1 MPARSRQLA
10 SSASLEREVS
20 AAEAPVMPVR
30 SILKKP
36 RAADSSGVNPGD
48 LASKAPVGRVV
59 PRLLPKRSPCVS
71 VDARRGLSFAPSLH
85 SFSSSSSFFCENFVE
100 VTAETRR
107 RSTSNPRREPEEQ
120 SSLPSCEHPE
130 EIRAP
135 SEVPPTSPSVSV
147 APTAQSRGQMSPE
160 DSLGR
165 QYYWQS
171 VQTHASE
178 KLETGQA
185 SPSLASLEDG
195 RSVGSVLTRK
205 SDRTTASGNDQA
217 DDGFPQGSSDA
228 APDATS
234 TSPAASSG
242 AARVQELRE
251 MEPEEARRSSEE
263 GRSGG
268 QGGENRAC
276 GLDAGR
282 NIHSKENGSGDAKA
296 DLFLGIA
303 PVASL
308 KKKREGEGTEE
319 TLPGGENLLT
329 DGEDSS
335 SRSLEPSDKAGD
347 GGGFWSYR
355 WLPATFRKNKRRRR
369 LLFFF
374 LLLLLLLA
382 IGLPILFF
390 LVAPRIVAEQVKAV
404 RVRVRSTT
412 IENPDP
418 SGFLASID
426 FEFLSSTPVAAHVED
441 LPVSISWQE
450 RPVGRMTVP
459 GFTMQ
464 PSTRNIA
471 FSSDFR
477 VTNRPHWDAFLTAML
492 RDGKSEWRIQGQ
504 AKIRV
509 LGLTFSDIPFDKTV
523 EIEGPPLPVVDSAR
537 NARGFQ
543 VEEMDLAASDE
554 NRFRARAK
562 VAFDNTS
569 TSAINSLGEL
579 QFLLSYRDTP
589 IGLLRSRGPVLLQRG
604 RNSYWFD
611 AELHPAVVPIS
622 REIQKAL
629 QVPNSP
635 AEETVAKQRNAEAVG
650 SPAEIEG
657 FYSTDMARMTPSE
670 DDATRF
676 RTALS
681 DMMSASLSGAP
692 VYVKT
697 IGVYTTQPL
706 FAAAVRALAMETPV
720 KNLFGAEET
729 HMRRRDG
736 GVGERTQGGGL
747 VKEMRFDHFDISA
760 EPSAENVARVAAKV
774 TVRFANPLGD
784 KSPLDIQ
791 TVSLSASLR
800 RGGLDGTP
808 MGVINGLMHA
818 TGPPRPVENPQI
830 SLNSENNSF
839 APSSSLEPA
848 AAPLASRTE
857 VAAFEREEKLV
868 NFPEAASQPSRD
880 DAGAF
885 LAPLAKRL
893 PAEAK
898 PEGDG
903 DEAPSRRLAVSRD
916 NKPVLVNMSVM
927 DVSFDMEGTIEL
939 ADEGVPFS
947 AFIRDMVSEPAPF
960 VALAFTESDVEI
972 QTVTA
977 LGPLVL
983 KNLPLDQTLTIA
995 SMGDMR
1001 NVKIESFEVTGEVP
1015 GAWLI
1020 STVVAFP
1027 SKAPTSVYL
1036 GNLGLNLRFRDVLI
1050 GSVVARNV
1058 YIAQGTNKLRFTGR
1072 LQPPADALD
1081 TISEFF
1087 SAAVASP
1094 PRGDSRAG
1102 QTAENPSSMPGDAA
1116 FAVEEAAGEQVPM
1129 MQVTIT
1135 AAAARLLD
1143 ALEEEKADQDGGENG
1158 ELSRVSQ
1165 KRQPMKWVQEGV
1177 EGVSMDV
1184 PVPQVGTTA
1193 DLVRS
1198 VNMKGLRMSLDGE
1211 TATHSLDEAVP
1222 LRGSVELFLN
1232 NPLGRHLALRL
1243 SAVSLTFALAVDLP
1257 TEAAVV
1263 PTPSGL
1269 SRPVVSE
1276 VPEGAEDS
1284 AGVDSVT
1291 QRFSVQPKTRRL
1303 VVGRLATQVKNLQS
1317 EAVGHLFS
1325 DSATPPSTSS
1335 EGDASVLRLVLPLAV
1350 PLELAGDG
1358 AAFAEFVNA
1367 FLESENVE
1375 LLVFGEAECTVQTGF
1390 GDVKIRNVDVKSAL
1404 PLQGLHALKGSRL
1417 TAFKIVGYGSLRSF
1431 LDGNAHSSPDA
1442 ESAGNRPNL
1451 PPSIPRPDA
1460 SQRRTQGK
1468 THNRETSGETGE
1480 ETHGEGEVG
1489 QEERRQ
1495 RLGVSRETGEKALLL
1510 DLTAL
1515 MRNPS
1520 EATVDMG
1527 SIELDILHM
1536 GATVGRVK
1544 GANVSL
1550 VPGDNFLNFVGG
1562 ILLSRSTEAAVS
1574 SLVTRALLNADLE
1587 LRIAVSAAARKKGP
1601 EWLTLALRGATILPE
1616 IPPLAELLPSMDRQ
1630 HLLQDVSF
1638 DALTVSAVGWSPK
1651 APASLLFQAA
1661 TTVVALNPLGSAVPV
1676 SVRSVSFSATVS
1688 DRQGRRLGHL
1698 ALPET
1703 PATSIGSG
1711 SEASLKVSVN
1721 VEDGRLLLDAEGVQ
1735 LGRAIQEF
1743 LETPAVSLGLVL
1755 QGRADVRVDVGE
1767 ATLVIGGLQIE
1778 KAISL
1783 GGAERPDANR
1793 HDAEES
1799 SVPASPNEGNMFSPR
1814 LLSFSFD
1821 GAHPTGGVSLAAVA
1835 SMKNP
1840 APVRLVLPRLFF
1852 SISFNETLLG
1862 HVWLADDMVVV
1873 EPSPRETQL
1882 RVRGRLY
1889 RQTTESGLHDLN
1901 ALVKAVVSRV
1911 TLGENLDTREE
1922 AIESGRR
1929 SPVSVKIKV
1938 DRSLETAGLVTQ
1950 PSHETLTDAAGSGN
1964 APAGTLPLWL
1974 AVGLDGL
1981 ALEAPVDGEQ
1991 VLPRDLLRQLEL
2003 KTVLVRLQPGA
2014 NAPLLLDSRLQLH
2027 LQNPFGPG
2035 ASLEI
2040 ENVSVN
2046 ADLRDAQRNRVFGRL
2061 SGISSRDVEESEE
2074 RSAEAASAIETQA
2087 FPYALASR
2095 LASSHACE
2103 PETAGRSSSFDETKD
2118 RGSQSSERDLCVV
2131 DLPFSGAL
2139 AVTDATAFADFAV
2152 AEATETPFPDA
2163 GPAPTSLIRVEGE
2176 AGATVHTPLGRLVVD
2191 GLAIRQA
2198 VPFSGVRALLA
2209 SLSQGVSMQSFKVSH
2224 VAFNQDGVDR
2234 ILFSARVALGSA
2246 PDAEN
2251 ASDATSEGRA
2261 GTEAMEV
2268 QAGTLKLDLVSGGVV
2283 IGSVETREAVLGALD
2298 GKPREIAV
2306 EGELFEASSVR
2317 GSPSSRLL
2325 ALMRSAVGAGSGDVG
2340 LLIQSHR
2347 ATAANAAVPA
2357 WLLDT
2362 IDRMQLRPALSG
2374 LDSALHLV
2382 ESLRLQALSIA
2393 ILDATHLATDAVVSV
2408 ETRSPLGSDVAL
2420 RVEEVAADILLF
2432 SPAADRGAESGASR
2446 GPRMATLRLASRPPS
2461 SQAQEGDLLRLE
2473 LSLSHV
2479 NFGDTLELAG
2489 DGAVFG
2495 EFVAALLN
2503 GEAGSTPYEATVHAS
2518 VSTAFGAFKIEGL
2531 KVRAAADLLN
2541 LAGAA
2546 AQSKRAERRDEA
2558 AGAREEGAATTPAG
2572 LLDDLSFDLV
2582 DLNFRSD
2589 GESPRESGV
2598 AFDATMA
2605 LRLPMDVSLSLGSL
2619 AFRVDMPLTEH
2630 FSKPP
2635 TATDARKVSSA
2646 FLGSLRIPNLSLQP
2660 GVSTIAVSGQ
2670 LMPRAADLPVVSDF
2684 LSHALRGLSPNLL
2697 VLGQDVELV
2706 GAATPL
2712 WLSKAARAMRVWAP
2726 LPAKGLEKYVAGS
2739 FANLSLQSVGISAVA
2754 PAVQSRDDAVALS
2767 ADVRA
2772 RLQSPF
2778 GDASRL
2784 AVKTVRLDVELK
2796 RRRDEE
2802 ERQEK
2807 QSAQNG
2813 GIEEEPRPSETRE
2826 SAEEDAASGG
2836 SVRRLQARG
2845 GSVHAPA
2852 TNEEDDL
2859 ETVGWLRMQDVPL
2872 EQVGEEIHVHLEHAV
2887 LTFEDR
2893 GDSFAALAL
2902 SLMQATAS
2910 VEVYVRGSAS
2920 VVVDTELGLLDLREL
2935 PLSLEVP
2942 VEGLEIF
2949 AGRTLQH
2956 LSEGALENLRVS
2968 DFADPTVKGLHLS
2981 TRLVMENS
2989 HDVSVD
2995 LGPMAFDLTYEGLV
3009 IGAVVLP
3016 HFAMLPGRNE
3026 VELEGAV
3033 KPEGLEAFS
3042 RLASSFF
3049 LEKQYTVGVRGTPTK
3064 RLFSASAG
3072 DASEAAKLAVAHA
3085 GVQGRAPRWLREVLA
3100 NVEFAVPVSGSL
3112 FGDGAGRGRRPE
3124 DAVSD
3129 MVKKVE
3135 LVNIDVDF
3143 TGPRDPF
3150 VSGEVQVFYALPER
3164 LDIRHQ
3170 VETVAGDMS
3179 LFHRHDQGPPTPLG
3193 SMHLGELAPVSAAQ
3207 LLEAEAPVTLAAAA
3221 RDEPVSALVRA
3232 QHGDAAE
3239 TAVGAPVALKFFV
3252 DALRLSVLEGAEN
3265 ALSNMIAEI
3274 VNKRG
3279 EMHILLKGRA
3289 NLKIHTALGTLD
3301 IQDVPINLTKSFKCI
3316 GGLDPETVK
3325 NAFQMEEFGI
3335 QSGKAHGL
3343 LASAHLRLM
3352 MPKVVENFSVRLGK
3366 VTLDMFTPISPAKRE
3381 QLGDLKL
3388 LSPPALKLVQPHPQF
3403 GYVIQAGM
3411 VQVADMAVPSKRPAI
3426 FARQKDSR
3434 SAAAT
3439 DLDFLDSGAE
3449 QEDDQEFG
3457 GGEGA
3462 GEKYA
3467 ASDGWLIGK
3476 AVLLRPVVDVA
3487 GEEVAIGTREIM
3499 SNYMNGRTGKL
3510 VIRGSLDSS
3519 ENPILAGLFAQME
3532 AVVDLPGT
3540 QQKLIKGVQI
3550 SFRNGA
3556 ENPVS
3561 SFLSQVNDPHSLLQA
3576 LPEIASPSRLR
3587 GLPSLNFFVPVI
3599 EAVSVYENPV
3609 KVPIKL
3615 YYADMETFYEGQS
3628 LGGMVIDKGDKPDI
3642 IPPMQISH
3650 STPVRIVPKLQNT
3663 SAALAIVRNIVSGTR
3678 KNVAIDVR
3686 TPTT

>member
-10 SSASLEREVS
+10 YSASMEREAS
-20 AAEAPVMPVR
+20 AGEAHVLPVR
-30 SILKKP
+30 SIMKKP
-36 RAADSSGVNPGD
+36 RAAGSSEVNPGD
-48 LASKAPVGRVV
+48 HTPKTPGGRVV
-59 PRLLPKRSPCVS
+59 PRLLPKRSSFVS

-85 SFSSSSSFFCENFVE
+85 SFSSSSSFFSSSENVAE
-100 VTAETRR
+100 VAAETRL
-107 RSTSNPRREPEEQ
+107 RSTSSPRRQSEEQ
-120 SSLPSCEHPE
+120 SSLPSSEHPE
-130 EIRAP
+130 EFRALP
-135 SEVPPTSPSVSV
+135 ADALTGEEPARSDVPPTSPSVSV
-147 APTAQSRGQMSPE
+147 SPTTPPADPRIPMSPD

-165 QYYWQS
+165 QHYWHS
-171 VQTHASE
+171 VQAHASE
-178 KLETGQA
+178 KLETGQV

-195 RSVGSVLTRK
+195 RSVGSALTRK
-205 SDRTTASGNDQA
+205 SDRTTASGNDEA
-217 DDGFPQGSSDA
+217 DDGFPQSSSDA
-228 APDATS
+228 ARDARS

-242 AARVQELRE
+242 AARARE
-251 MEPEEARRSSEE
+251 SRDVEPEEARRASEE
-263 GRSGG
+263 GRTGG
-268 QGGENRAC
+268 KGEEGRTR
-276 GLDAGR
+276 GLEEGR
-282 NIHSKENGSGDAKA
+282 NINSEKNGTGDAKG
-296 DLFLGIA
+296 DSFLGVA
-303 PVASL
+303 PVTSL

-355 WLPATFRKNKRRRR
+355 WLPATFRKNRKRRR

-390 LVAPRIVAEQVKAV
+390 LVVPRIVAEQVKAV

-426 FEFLSSTPVAAHVED
+426 FEFLSSTPVSAHVED

-450 RPVGRMTVP
+450 LPVGRMTVP
-459 GFTMQ
+459 GFTME
-464 PSTRNIA
+464 PSTRNVA

-477 VTNRPHWDAFLTAML
+477 VTNRAHWDAFLTAML

-509 LGLTFSDIPFDKTV
+509 LGLTFSDIPFDKSV
-523 EIEGPPLPVVDSAR
+523 EIEGPPLPVVDSAS
-537 NARGFQ
+537 NASDFQ
-543 VEEMDLAASDE
+543 VEEMDLAASDQD
-554 NRFRARAK
+554 RFRVRAK

-589 IGLLRSRGPVLLQRG
+589 IGLLRSQGPVLLQRG

-629 QVPNSP
+629 RATNST
-635 AEETVAKQRNAEAVG
+635 EEAVAKQQNAEAG
-650 SPAEIEG
+650 HPAEIEG
-657 FYSTDMARMTPSE
+657 FYSTDMPHMAPSE

-692 VYVKT
+692 VYVKA

-720 KNLFGAEET
+720 ENLFGAEET

-736 GVGERTQGGGL
+736 GAGEKTRGGGL

-760 EPSAENVARVAAKV
+760 EPSAEDRARVAAKV
-774 TVRFANPLGD
+774 TVRFVNPLGEN
-784 KSPLDIQ
+784 SPLEIQ
-791 TVSLSASLR
+791 TVFLSASLR

-818 TGPPRPVENPQI
+818 TGPPRPVGNPEL
-830 SLNSENNSF
+830 SLNSENDSF
-839 APSSSLEPA
+839 APSPALDPA
-848 AAPLASRTE
+848 AAPHASRTE

-868 NFPEAASQPSRD
+868 NFPETVSQPARD
-880 DAGAF
+880 DVGAF
-885 LAPLAKRL
+885 LAPVEKRL
-893 PAEAK
+893 QAEVK
-898 PEGDG
+898 QERDG
-903 DEAPSRRLAVSRD
+903 DEAPSRRLAVSREK
-916 NKPVLVNMSVM
+916 KPVLVNMSVM
-927 DVSFDMEGTIEL
+927 DVSFDMEGTIDL

-947 AFIRDMVSEPAPF
+947 AFIRDMVSEPSPF

-1015 GAWLI
+1015 GAWLV

-1036 GNLGLNLRFRDVLI
+1036 GDLGLSLRFRDVLI
-1050 GSVVARNV
+1050 GSVVARDV
-1058 YIAQGTNKLRFTGR
+1058 HIAQGTNKLLFTGR
-1072 LQPPADALD
+1072 LQPPADAQD

-1102 QTAENPSSMPGDAA
+1102 QIPESPRLTPGDAT
-1116 FAVEEAAGEQVPM
+1116 FAVDEAAGEQVPM

-1135 AAAARLLD
+1135 AAAARHLE
-1143 ALEEEKADQDGGENG
+1143 ALEEEKADQDGGEKG
-1158 ELSRVSQ
+1158 ELSRVPE

-1177 EGVSMDV
+1177 EGVSMEV

-1198 VNMKGLRMSLDGE
+1198 VNMKGLRMSLDGVTE
-1211 TATHSLDEAVP
+1211 TRSLDEAVP

-1257 TEAAVV
+1257 TEATVV
-1263 PTPSGL
+1263 PTPAGL
-1269 SRPVVSE
+1269 SRSVVSE

-1284 AGVDSVT
+1284 AGVESAT

-1303 VVGRLATQVKNLQS
+1303 VVGRLATQVKNLQA

-1325 DSATPPSTSS
+1325 DSASASSTSS
-1335 EGDASVLRLVLPLAV
+1335 EGDASVLRLMLPLAV

-1358 AAFAEFVNA
+1358 AAFAEFVRA
-1367 FLESENVE
+1367 FLESETVH

-1390 GDVKIRNVDVKSAL
+1390 GDVKIRNVHVQSSL
-1404 PLQGLHALKGSRL
+1404 PLQGLHALKGSKL
-1417 TAFKIVGYGSLRSF
+1417 TAFKVVGYGPLRSF
-1431 LDGNAHSSPDA
+1431 LERNAHRSPDA
-1442 ESAGNRPNL
+1442 EPTGDRPTFL
-1451 PPSIPRPDA
+1451 PSNPNQDA
-1460 SQRRTQGK
+1460 SERRSQGETQ
-1468 THNRETSGETGE
+1468 RETSGETPG
-1480 ETHGEGEVG
+1480 GGEVRK
-1489 QEERRQ
+1489 EERRR
-1495 RLGVSRETGEKALLL
+1495 RLGMSRDTGEKALLV

-1562 ILLSRSTEAAVS
+1562 ILLNRGTEAAVS

-1587 LRIAVSAAARKKGP
+1587 LSVAVSAAARKRGP
-1601 EWLTLALRGATILPE
+1601 EWLTLALHGAKILPE
-1616 IPPLAELLPSMDRQ
+1616 IPPFAELLPGMDRQ

-1638 DALTVSAVGWSPK
+1638 DALTVSAVGWNPN

-1661 TTVVALNPLGSAVPV
+1661 TTVLALNPLGSAVPV

-1688 DRQGRRLGHL
+1688 DCHGRRLGRL

-1703 PATSIGSG
+1703 PATSTAHG

-1721 VEDGRLLLDAEGVQ
+1721 VEDGRLLLDAEGIE
-1735 LGRAIQEF
+1735 LGQAIQEF
-1743 LETPAVSLGLVL
+1743 LKTPSVPLGLVL
-1755 QGRADVRVDVGE
+1755 QGRAAVRVDVGE
-1767 ATLVIGGLQIE
+1767 ATLVIDGLQVE

-1783 GGAERPDANR
+1783 GEAERPDADR

-1799 SVPASPNEGNMFSPR
+1799 SVSASNEGDFFSPR

-1821 GAHPTGGVSLAAVA
+1821 GTHPTGGVSLAALA

-1852 SISFNETLLG
+1852 SVSFNETLLG
-1862 HVWLADDMVVV
+1862 HVWLADDVAVV
-1873 EPSPRETQL
+1873 EPSPLETQL

-1889 RQTTESGLHDLN
+1889 RQTTASGLRDLN

-1911 TLGENLDTREE
+1911 TLGENLDSREE
-1922 AIESGRR
+1922 AIESGTR

-1938 DRSLETAGLVTQ
+1938 DTSLETAGLVTQ
-1950 PSHETLTDAAGSGN
+1950 PSHGTLTDSAVSGN
-1964 APAGTLPLWL
+1964 APAEALPLWL

-2014 NAPLLLDSRLQLH
+2014 HAPLLLDSLLQLR

-2040 ENVSVN
+2040 EDVAVN
-2046 ADLRDAQRNRVFGRL
+2046 ADLRDVQRNRVFGHL
-2061 SGISSRDVEESEE
+2061 SSVGSPGAESEE
-2074 RSAEAASAIETQA
+2074 RSAEAASAVETQA
-2087 FPYALASR
+2087 FAQGHAST
-2095 LASSHACE
+2095 LASSHIACE
-2103 PETAGRSSSFDETKD
+2103 PGTAGGSSFDETKD
-2118 RGSQSSERDLCVV
+2118 HGSQSPERDPCIVE
-2131 DLPFSGAL
+2131 LPFSGAL
-2139 AVTDATAFADFAV
+2139 AITDAAAFADFAV
-2152 AEATETPFPDA
+2152 AEATETPYPDA
-2163 GPAPTSLIRVEGE
+2163 APAPASLIRVEGE
-2176 AGATVHTPLGRLVVD
+2176 ADAIVHTPLGRLVVE

-2198 VPFSGVRALLA
+2198 VPFSGARALLS
-2209 SLSQGVSMQSFKVSH
+2209 SLSQGVSMKSFQVKH
-2224 VAFNQDGVDR
+2224 VAFNRDGVDR

-2246 PDAEN
+2246 PDAESESN
-2251 ASDATSEGRA
+2251 ATSEARA
-2261 GTEAMEV
+2261 GAVAMEV
-2268 QAGTLKLDLVSGGVV
+2268 HAGTLMLDLVSGGVV
-2283 IGSVETREAVLGALD
+2283 IGSVQTREAVLGALD
-2298 GKPREIAV
+2298 GRPQEVAV

-2317 GSPSSRLL
+2317 GTSSSRLL

-2347 ATAANAAVPA
+2347 ASPANAAVPT

-2362 IDRMQLRPALSG
+2362 VDRMQLRPALSG
-2374 LDSALHLV
+2374 LDSTLHLV

-2408 ETRSPLGSDVAL
+2408 ETRSPLGPDVAL

-2432 SPAADRGAESGASR
+2432 SPVADPGAKIGASR
-2446 GPRMATLRLASRPPS
+2446 GPHMATLRLASRPPT
-2461 SQAQEGDLLRLE
+2461 SQVQEGDLLRLE

-2531 KVRAAADLLN
+2531 KVRAAADLFN

-2546 AQSKRAERRDEA
+2546 AQSKSAERRDEA
-2558 AGAREEGAATTPAG
+2558 EGAQEEGAATPAG

-2589 GESPRESGV
+2589 GKSPREPGV

-2619 AFRVDMPLTEH
+2619 AFRVDMPLTAH

-2670 LMPRAADLPVVSDF
+2670 LAPSTADLAVVSDF

-2697 VLGQDVELV
+2697 VFGEDVELA

-2712 WLSKAARAMRVWAP
+2712 WLSKAARAMRVWTP

-2739 FANLSLQSVGISAVA
+2739 FANLSLQNVGISAVA

-2784 AVKTVRLDVELK
+2784 AVKAVRLDVELK

-2802 ERQEK
+2802 ERPDK
-2807 QSAQNG
+2807 QSAKK
-2813 GIEEEPRPSETRE
+2813 EEVEEGARPSETRE
-2826 SAEEDAASGG
+2826 AAEEGAASGG

-2845 GSVHAPA
+2845 GSVHAP
-2852 TNEEDDL
+2852 TTVQEEDL
-2859 ETVGWLRMQDVPL
+2859 ETVGWLRVQDVPL

-2902 SLMQATAS
+2902 SLMQASAS
-2910 VEVYVRGSAS
+2910 LEVYVRGSAS
-2920 VVVDTELGLLDLREL
+2920 VLVDTELGLLDLREV

-2968 DFADPTVKGLHLS
+2968 DFADRSVKGLHLS

-2995 LGPMAFDLTYEGLV
+2995 LGPMAFDLTYEGMV

-3064 RLFSASAG
+3064 RLFSASPG

-3085 GVQGRAPRWLREVLA
+3085 GVQGRVPRWLREVLA

-3112 FGDGAGRGRRPE
+3112 FGEGASRGRRPE

-3143 TGPRDPF
+3143 SGPRDPF
-3150 VSGEVQVFYALPER
+3150 VSGEVQVFYELPER

-3170 VETVAGDMS
+3170 VETVAGDVS

-3193 SMHLGELAPVSAAQ
+3193 SMHLGELTPVSAAQ
-3207 LLEAEAPVTLAAAA
+3207 LLEAEAPVTLAAAV
-3221 RDEPVSALVRA
+3221 RDEPVAALVRT

-3239 TAVGAPVALKFFV
+3239 AAVGAPVALKFFV

-3279 EMHILLKGRA
+3279 EMHVLLKGHA
-3289 NLKIHTALGTLD
+3289 NLKIHTAIGTLD

-3343 LASAHLRLM
+3343 LASARLRLM
-3352 MPKVVENFSVRLGK
+3352 MPKAVENFSVRLGK

-3411 VQVADMAVPSKRPAI
+3411 VQVADMAVPSKRPAH
-3426 FARQKDSR
+3426 FARQKGSR
-3434 SAAAT
+3434 SATTT
-3439 DLDFLDSGAE
+3439 DLDILDLAEE
-3449 QEDDQEFG
+3449 QEGDQEFG
-3457 GGEGA
+3457 GGEEGT

-3467 ASDGWLIGK
+3467 ASDGWVIGK
-3476 AVLLRPVVDVA
+3476 AVLLRPVLDVA

-3499 SNYMNGRTGKL
+3499 SNYMNGRTSKL

-3550 SFRNGA
+3550 SFR
-3556 ENPVS
+3556 
-3561 SFLSQVNDPHSLLQA
+3561 
-3576 LPEIASPSRLR
+3576 
-3587 GLPSLNFFVPVI
+3587 LNFFVPVI

-3678 KNVAIDVR
+3678 KNVAIDAKGEVR
-3686 TPTT
+3686 IGIQDFRIGLDVDMEGIQIAF